1 MVPKPFSL
9 KKPTEH
15 QSTTQEAGNRKQ
27 LHSEIREMT
36 SAITHH
42 LNDLHH
48 TSKSSSAIHHD
59 GTEDDQ
65 GVRIITLAGTNT
77 GAAMQGELDEISNT
91 DDDKTFTTYTNSNFQ
106 AINNSIMIGG
116 SYTCKD
122 PGVHIETCID
132 FTESNEH
139 KEVKPGK
146 KGKKQLRHKS
156 KSDNP
161 SDGSGGEGSVSDSS
175 DGRP

>member
-9 KKPTEH
+9 KKSTDQ
-15 QSTTQEAGNRKQ
+15 QSTTREAGNRKQ

-48 TSKSSSAIHHD
+48 VGKSNAVHQD
-59 GTEDDQ
+59 GIEDDQ

-106 AINNSIMIGG
+106 AINNSIMLGG
-116 SYTCKD
+116 SYSCKD

-132 FTESNEH
+132 FVEPNEH
-139 KEVKPGK
+139 KQVKLGK
-146 KGKKQLRHKS
+146 KGKKKLRESNPNNVNKS
-156 KSDNP
+156 NNSEG
-161 SDGSGGEGSVSDSS
+161 SSGESSGGS
-175 DGRP
+175 P